1 MSKHKIRK
9 CSIKTN
15 KLDKQK
21 LKLKIQLITKQ
32 TNCKTINSIKIM
44 RQ

>member
-1 MSKHKIRK
+1 MSKHKITK
-9 CSIKTN
+9 YSIKTN

-32 TNCKTINSIKIM
+32 TNCKTINYIKIA